1 MKPALLLSL
10 FLAPLVLA
18 DSPPQAPVPVPIP
31 LNEDGS
37 LSEEGARELQ
47 RCNEA
52 RERWEYHT
60 PLNGILAF
68 IHDRASADAAAP
80 RVQALLASPEGK
92 GARMPSE
99 TAIYL
104 QETCNFHGSEAL
116 REALAPVM
124 DEDDR
129 TDSPELRQFKETC
142 LPILDEMAAH
152 INRLADIL
160 EAVQDEASAHEAV
173 AALNAS
179 PDTVIELEKRLEATA
194 QAIPQGSMADV
205 YRAMAIMNQ
214 RLTPSTERLL
224 HAFGHA
230 QTRRESGFPGLE
242 AAFFHALHPTGLPD
256 EFRQELQPQYL
267 NACEQQAAALRE
279 WLTLAATIRDKE
291 SADAAADGLMQKSA
305 ELGTPLHTIWHD
317 YATRRKNHGCM
328 LQLATVM
335 ENVVNYLR
343 CASPAFFGSGK
354 LQQLLAPGTEE

>member
-1 MKPALLLSL
+1 MKPALILSL
-10 FLAPLVLA
+10 CLAPFVLA

-80 RVQALLASPEGK
+80 R
-92 GARMPSE
+92 
-99 TAIYL
+99 
-104 QETCNFHGSEAL
+104 
-116 REALAPVM
+116 
-124 DEDDR
+124 
-129 TDSPELRQFKETC
+129 
-142 LPILDEMAAH
+142 
-152 INRLADIL
+152 
-160 EAVQDEASAHEAV
+160 
-173 AALNAS
+173 
-179 PDTVIELEKRLEATA
+179 
-194 QAIPQGSMADV
+194 
-205 YRAMAIMNQ
+205 
-214 RLTPSTERLL
+214 
-224 HAFGHA
+224 
-230 QTRRESGFPGLE
+230 
-242 AAFFHALHPTGLPD
+242 
-256 EFRQELQPQYL
+256 
-267 NACEQQAAALRE
+267 E

-305 ELGTPLHTIWHD
+305 ELGTPLHTSWHD
-317 YATRRKNHGCM
+317 YAARRKNHGCM

-343 CASPAFFGSGK
+343 CASPAFFGSRK